1 MMPKRNVKNI
11 TVCLQPDIINKL
23 KYIESVAGGPGLSRS
38 QLVAE
43 CIQVT
48 YNLLEMKKEY
58 EGLVRPYETEK

>member
-1 MMPKRNVKNI
+1 MAKRNVKNI

-48 YNLLEMKKEY
+48 YKLLEMKKEY

>member
-1 MMPKRNVKNI
+1 MVKRNVKNI

-23 KYIESVAGGPGLSRS
+23 RYIESVAAGPGVSRS

-58 EGLVRPYETEK
+58 EGLVKSDEIKE

>member
-1 MMPKRNVKNI
+1 MMAKRNVKNI

-23 KYIESVAGGPGLSRS
+23 KYIESVAAGPGVSRS

-58 EGLVRPYETEK
+58 EGLVRSDETEK